1 MAYKK
6 NDAKN
11 VTSAKPKVGG
21 AVFVAPLETP
31 VPKDAKAELNEAFKN
46 LGFVST
52 EGLKNNNTAS
62 TKDTKAWGGATVNT
76 TQTEK
81 TDKFQL
87 ELIESLNVDTLKF
100 VYGEDNVTGTL
111 ETGIAIKAGAE
122 EAATQILVVDMI
134 LKDGILK
141 RIVVPLAK
149 LTEMGE
155 IVYNDEDSL
164 GYDVTITAFLDGDGG
179 SHYEYIAKKG

>member
-1 MAYKK
+1 MAYTK

-21 AVFVAPLETP
+21 AVFTAPLGTP
-31 VPKDAKAELNEAFKN
+31 VPKDATSELNEAFKN
-46 LGFVST
+46 LGFVSE

-87 ELIESLNVDTLKF
+87 EFIESMNVNTLKF

-122 EAATQILVVDMI
+122 EAVTQIMVVDMI
-134 LKDGILK
+134 LKDGYLK
-141 RIVVPLAK
+141 RIVIPLAK

-155 IVYNDEDSL
+155 IVYNDEKRL
-164 GYDVTITAFLDGDGG
+164 GYDVTNSAFIDGDGG
-179 SHYEYIAKKG
+179 SHYENISNKG

>member
-6 NDAKN
+6 NDATN

-21 AVFVAPLETP
+21 AVFVAPLGTP
-31 VPKDAKAELNEAFKN
+31 VPKDAKTELNEAFKN

-100 VYGEDNVTGTL
+100 VYGENNVNGTL
-111 ETGIAIKAGAE
+111 ETGIAIKVGVE
-122 EAATQILVVDMI
+122 ESETQVLVVDMI

-141 RIVVPLAK
+141 RIVAPLAK
-149 LTEMGE
+149 LTELGE
-155 IVYNDEDSL
+155 INYNDEDSL
-164 GYDVTITAFLDGDGG
+164 GYDVTIAAFLDNDGF
-179 SHYEYIAKKG
+179 SHYEYISKKG

>member
-6 NDAKN
+6 NDATN

-21 AVFVAPLETP
+21 AVFVAPLGTP
-31 VPKDAKAELNEAFKN
+31 VPKDAKTELNEAFKN

-100 VYGEDNVTGTL
+100 VYGENNVNGTL
-111 ETGIAIKAGAE
+111 ETGIAIKVGVE
-122 EAATQILVVDMI
+122 ESETQVLVVDMI

-141 RIVVPLAK
+141 RIVAPLAK
-149 LTEMGE
+149 LTELGE
-155 IVYNDEDSL
+155 INYNDEDSL
-164 GYDVTITAFLDGDGG
+164 GYDVTIAAFLDKDGF
-179 SHYEYIAKKG
+179 SHYEYISKKG

>member
-11 VTSAKPKVGG
+11 VTSAKPQIGG

-31 VPKDAKAELNEAFKN
+31 LPTDATAELNEAFKN
-46 LGFVST
+46 LGFVSD

-62 TKDTKAWGGATVNT
+62 SKETKAWGGATVNS

-87 ELIESLNVDTLKF
+87 ELIEALNVDTLKF
-100 VYGEDNVTGTL
+100 VYGDKNVTGTL
-111 ETGIAIKAGAE
+111 ETGIKIKAGAE
-122 EAATQILVVDMI
+122 ESATQILVIDMI

-155 IVYNDEDSL
+155 ISYNDEDGV
-164 GYDVTITAFLDGDGG
+164 GYDVTISAFLDGDGG